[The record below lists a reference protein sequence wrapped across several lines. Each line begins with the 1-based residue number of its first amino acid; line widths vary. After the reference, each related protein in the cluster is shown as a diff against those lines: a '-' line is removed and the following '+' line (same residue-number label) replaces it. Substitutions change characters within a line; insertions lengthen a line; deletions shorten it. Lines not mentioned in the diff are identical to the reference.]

1 MKYTEA
7 HASLCPSELK
17 DARKAAAEAV
27 KAAEATLSE
36 IREIREALEIES
48 FRRLHAKKIDDI
60 VAKIRSSPDLLK
72 SLHWLRINKAA
83 RLIGVPSV
91 YSRHDPHVAAWSAI
105 IGKPHLNGWRHTT
118 TERRMVEIVLA
129 LIPTEPTP

>member
-7 HASLCPSELK
+7 HAGLCPSELK

-36 IREIREALEIES
+36 IREVREALEIES

-60 VAKIRSSPDLLK
+60 VTKIKASPNLLK
-72 SLHWLRINKAA
+72 SLHWLRTNKAA
-83 RLIGVPSV
+83 RLIGVPLV
-91 YSRHDPHVAAWSAI
+91 HSRHEPHVAAWSTI
-105 IGKPHLNGWRHTT
+105 IGKPHLNGWRHTA

-129 LIPTEPTP
+129 LIPDGDTP

>member
-1 MKYTEA
+1 MKYTDA
-7 HASLCPSELK
+7 HASLSPTELK
-17 DARKAAAEAV
+17 GARKAATEAV

-60 VAKIRSSPDLLK
+60 VAKIRSSPDMLK

-83 RLIGVPSV
+83 RLFGVPSV
-91 YSRHDPHVAAWSAI
+91 HSRHEPHVAAWSTI

-118 TERRMVEIVLA
+118 ADRRMVEIVLA
-129 LIPTEPTP
+129 LIPDGDAP